1 MPPKNEMRHSTSSA
15 NTPFQE
21 ALEMSQLFDA
31 GSLLD
36 QLERI
41 ETAIWI
47 FDFDYKRVVYANKSA
62 LAVWGAG
69 SLEELRARHMGADMS
84 KTVEERLDQYKS
96 DFDKQDVAFSEN
108 WTLYPNGEPRVLH
121 VTFKG
126 FRLMDGRMA
135 MMCEGAINRD
145 LLPDNLRSAEALL
158 HTPVMISLFTKA
170 GVPLYRNPASRASCT
185 DLDTNLFD
193 RLTDLDEASRLA
205 KVLRRQEEHR
215 LVGRVSTVG
224 GHRWH
229 ELTVRTCKDAVTGE
243 PTYLVSEIDVT
254 ELHETKEHAQIL
266 ARRDALTG
274 LPNRAFVQD
283 NLPDFLRQAQVVGDN
298 AFLFLIDLDGF
309 KTIND
314 TMGHAAGDEMLRTVA
329 DAFRTHAGSGNI
341 VARLGG
347 DEFLMC
353 INDTSGILSP
363 GDFGE
368 QLQNQFSEPRQI
380 AGQPCKID
388 FSVGYCVFPEHG
400 ADIDALMQSA
410 DLALYEAKSERKK
423 KCVRFTSNMKHKFDI
438 TRALDKDLE
447 RGLAEEEFVL
457 FFQPRVCT
465 QTGNILSA
473 EALIR
478 WQHPERGLVGPN
490 EFIPAAERS
499 GLITPLGEWVYRS
512 AAREQRKMLDIG
524 IELPLSINIS
534 PHQFSDPDILQKI
547 IHLPAETGCN
557 ANMLAFEI
565 TESVLLGDCPH
576 ARETLAKFKEQG
588 YQIIV
593 DDFGTGYSNL
603 AYLQDF
609 PIDVLKIDRS
619 FMENLDA
626 TGPIVRLILS
636 LAKTLKIRS
645 VAEGVETRE
654 QLAWL
659 IENDCPEYQGF
670 YFSRPIPCKELIELY
685 RTNNPMCASPA
696 RSSPPATMTAR

>member
-1 MPPKNEMRHSTSSA
+1 
-15 NTPFQE
+15 
-21 ALEMSQLFDA
+21 MSQLFDT
-31 GSLLD
+31 GLLLD

-47 FDFDYKRVVYANKSA
+47 FDFDYKRVIYANKSA

-69 SLEELRARHMGADMS
+69 SLEELSARRLGADMS
-84 KTVEERLDQYKS
+84 KTVEERLAQYKS
-96 DFDKQDVAFSEN
+96 DFGKKDVSFSEN
-108 WTLYPNGEPRVLH
+108 WTLYPSGEPRVLH

-126 FRLMDGRMA
+126 IRLMDGRMA
-135 MMCEGAINRD
+135 MMCEGAISRD
-145 LLPDNLRSAEALL
+145 LQPDNLRSAEALL

-170 GVPLYRNPASRASCT
+170 GDPLYRNPASRASYAK
-185 DLDTNLFD
+185 LDTNLFD
-193 RLTDLDEASRLA
+193 RLTDPDEANRLA
-205 KVLRRQEEHR
+205 KALHRQDEHR
-215 LVGRVSTVG
+215 LVGKVSTVG

-229 ELTVRTCKDAVTGE
+229 EMTVRTCKDAATGV
-243 PTYLVSEIDVT
+243 PSYLVSEIDVT

-266 ARRDALTG
+266 ARHDALTG

-283 NLPDFLRQAQVVGDN
+283 KLPEFLRQAKVVGEQ

-309 KTIND
+309 KIIND
-314 TMGHAAGDEMLRTVA
+314 TMGHAAGDEMLCVIA
-329 DAFRTHAGSGNI
+329 DALRTHTGFGNI

-353 INDTSGILSP
+353 INDPSGSLSP

-368 QLQNQFSEPRQI
+368 QLQSQFREPRQI
-380 AGQPCKID
+380 AGQSCKIS

-400 ADIDALMQSA
+400 VDIDSLMQSA

-438 TRALDKDLE
+438 NRALDKDLE
-447 RGLAEEEFVL
+447 RGLAEKEFVL

-465 QTGNILSA
+465 HTGNILSA
-473 EALIR
+473 ETLIR
-478 WQHPERGLVGPN
+478 WQHPDRGLVGPN
-490 EFIPAAERS
+490 EFIPASERS

-512 AAREQRKMLDIG
+512 AAQEQRRMIDSG
-524 IELPLSINIS
+524 VELPLSINIS
-534 PHQFSDPDILQKI
+534 PHQFSDPEILQKI
-547 IHLPAETGCN
+547 INLPAETGCD

-576 ARETLAKFKEQG
+576 ARETLSKFKEQG

-619 FMENLDA
+619 FMKNLES

-636 LAKTLKIRS
+636 LANTLQIRS

-654 QLAWL
+654 QLTWL
-659 IENDCPEYQGF
+659 VENGCPEYQGF
-670 YFSRPIPCKELIELY
+670 YFSRPVPYDQLIELH
-685 RTNNPMCASPA
+685 RNNNPTCEAPGYTSALGMKSV
-696 RSSPPATMTAR
+696 R